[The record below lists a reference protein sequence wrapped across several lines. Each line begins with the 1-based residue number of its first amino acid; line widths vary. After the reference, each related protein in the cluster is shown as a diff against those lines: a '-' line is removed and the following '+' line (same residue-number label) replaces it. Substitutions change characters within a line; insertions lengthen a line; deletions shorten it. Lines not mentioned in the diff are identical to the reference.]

1 MIKVVKH
8 SSTHTVKTLVGMT
21 EESLAIHVLADPSST
36 SFWTLI
42 HFLNGWKI
50 LKKMM
55 IVTGK
60 FGTAFR
66 MSLTGDYGLSL
77 VQSSMLILKHLF
89 CSFSSSRGNSVSEA
103 IETRSSFIHFGINFH
118 AICIWELKYL
128 TVCFSRIFYSLML

>member
-21 EESLAIHVLADPSST
+21 EETLAIHVLADPSST

-60 FGTAFR
+60 FGNETPLLLLFFIKRELSFR
-66 MSLTGDYGLSL
+66 S
-77 VQSSMLILKHLF
+77 
-89 CSFSSSRGNSVSEA
+89 N
-103 IETRSSFIHFGINFH
+103 
-118 AICIWELKYL
+118 
-128 TVCFSRIFYSLML
+128 